1 MTHVRRNFEEQLE
14 QLQQRLLQMGAF
26 VEAMLDKSSRAL
38 TDQDIDLAQEVIESD
53 DVADDM
59 DLAIE
64 KQCMRLLALQ
74 QPMSGDLR
82 TIGTVMKVIADVER
96 IGDYS
101 VDIAKTAIELAHTE
115 YFKPLVDIPRM
126 AKRVRDLLREAL
138 NALVERDLELVNQVI
153 DGDDD
158 VDKMWHNLRDEI
170 IGIMEDD
177 PSTVDQ
183 GVALVLVARYLER
196 IADHTVNIVERVA
209 YMETGEL
216 KTLAPSHRAEYD
228 VEESFEGVEKTGG
241 NRTEENGDS

>member
-1 MTHVRRNFEEQLE
+1 MGHVRKNFEEQL
-14 QLQQRLLQMGAF
+14 QKLQQRLLQMGAF

-38 TDQDIDLAQEVIESD
+38 TEQDVDLAQEVIESD
-53 DVADDM
+53 DIADDM

-74 QPMSGDLR
+74 QPMSADLR

-115 YFKPLVDIPRM
+115 YFKPLVDIPKM
-126 AKRVRDLLREAL
+126 ADRVRDLLREAL
-138 NALVERDLELVNQVI
+138 KALVERDLELVAEVI
-153 DGDDD
+153 EGDDD
-158 VDKMWHNLRDEI
+158 VDRMWHNLRDEI
-170 IGIMEDD
+170 IGIMEND
-177 PSTVDQ
+177 PETVDQ

-228 VEESFEGVEKTGG
+228 VDKSFDAVEETSPQPTQEDGE
-241 NRTEENGDS
+241 S

>member
-1 MTHVRRNFEEQLE
+1 MTHVRKNFDEQLH

-38 TDQDIDLAQEVIESD
+38 TKQDVNLAHEVIESD

-115 YFKPLVDIPRM
+115 YFKPLVDIPKM
-126 AKRVRDLLREAL
+126 AEMVRDLLREAL
-138 NALVERDLELVNQVI
+138 EALVERDLDLVAEVI

-158 VDKMWHNLRDEI
+158 VDKMWHSLRDEI

-177 PSTVDQ
+177 PETVDQ

-209 YMETGEL
+209 YMETGQL
-216 KTLAPSHRAEYD
+216 KTLAPSHSAEYD
-228 VEESFEGVEKTGG
+228 VEESFESV
-241 NRTEENGDS
+241 EENSEEAPGEDDEG